1 MARGERPDKGWRRT
15 KSGGVFNVHQKVG
28 ARRAKHVGAGSAGV
42 GAPEGVLDLR
52 RGDEEA
58 ADGELAGVHGAAD
71 VQPGV
76 RRKAR
81 LGSAA
86 LKVAPGGGKTLAD
99 ILPKDLTQL
108 GRKEMAEVLRHS
120 AVQCEKLGQMAQMSA
135 SLRTMAQVL
144 GFLEKPEEAPPAELD
159 PEERKRRI
167 CEAAA
172 SYGMQFPPGAE
183 KGDP

>member
-1 MARGERPDKGWRRT
+1 MARSERPDSGWRRT
-15 KSGGVFNVHQKVG
+15 KSGGVLNVREKIGQ
-28 ARRAKHVGAGSAGV
+28 RRAKLLGQGSGGL
-42 GAPEGVLDLR
+42 GAPEGVRDLR
-52 RGDEEA
+52 RRDEEA
-58 ADGELAGVHGAAD
+58 GDGELAGIHVAAD
-71 VQPGV
+71 LQPKV
-76 RRKAR
+76 RIKAR
-81 LGSAA
+81 LGPAA

-99 ILPKDLTQL
+99 ILPRDLSKL

-144 GFLEKPEEAPPAELD
+144 GFLEKPEEAAAVELSPAE
-159 PEERKRRI
+159 RKQRI